1 VVVSLLGP
9 SHAEEIIKDC
19 ITLVCSVSRDLELA
33 QNVQSLFSNSYF
45 RVYSQTDVIGAE
57 IGSIFKN
64 ILAIA
69 NGILDAKNY
78 GINTKATLISR
89 GISEMKKYTL

>member
-1 VVVSLLGP
+1 MDVIVINIAKAFYPWSTLPLHSALEKMTEDNPKIKGVVSLIGP

-33 QNVQSLFSNSYF
+33 QNMESLFSISYF

-57 IGSIFKN
+57 
-64 ILAIA
+64 
-69 NGILDAKNY
+69 
-78 GINTKATLISR
+78 
-89 GISEMKKYTL
+89 